1 MHTCD
6 FYFNRNA
13 LTEVCVLA
21 DVLAIAKE
29 KRYMVL
35 DHVPQEPLDTKPMVQ
50 VYARKKVTRLEVLRV
65 VFIHI
70 SVFWDVT
77 VCSLVGR

>member
-1 MHTCD
+1 M
-6 FYFNRNA
+6 
-13 LTEVCVLA
+13 CVLA

-50 VYARKKVTRLEVLRV
+50 VYARKKVKRLEVLRL

-70 SVFWDVT
+70 CVFWDVT
-77 VCSLVGR
+77 MCSLVGR